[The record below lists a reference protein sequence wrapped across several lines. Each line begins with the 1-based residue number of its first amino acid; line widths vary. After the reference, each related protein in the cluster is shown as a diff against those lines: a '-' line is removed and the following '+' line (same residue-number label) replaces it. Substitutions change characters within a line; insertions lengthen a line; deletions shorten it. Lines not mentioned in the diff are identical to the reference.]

1 MRRDQRSVLENL
13 LATTTVSSLFHSQPS
28 TMLPTTASPPVDS
41 VFKWTDALRSL
52 ISPHNVDAVL
62 ARDRATQPA
71 IPTNAWWGNLLAWD
85 AHASTPQRDSD
96 PIFSNPYVYHVAGG
110 RGLSVGYLHDYRT
123 DGPINENGAIK
134 FYFYPATIK
143 NLVFS
148 ATEWTSRSAGGRG
161 DRLFLQ
167 IDAWDDLGVAL
178 TMASTAGF
186 AGVHDVSPAQ
196 FARMYLSMG
205 NAFTT
210 VEYQGLHA
218 QLQSDHGIIRVNDTP
233 YQEGAQLQ
241 SNEFVVHLNNGQK
254 WMLTFFPS
262 AAATLG
268 GGRLG
273 RREEL
278 RVVLQHN
285 TITTVEPF
293 FGVVQAAIVCSQD
306 CRDEVAISS
315 LYREVAGVYPVASK
329 LVLDS
334 KNNAESFGFEWTLRD
349 VRPPSPSSLFG
360 ASCPAVTHLH
370 FALPHMEKLLD
381 SSSVVRRSELQLWSH
396 TRGRMQAYTLR
407 ANDPAKGLPQWRFRV
422 PEELS
427 EMVDTQATAF
437 FPVHGTPLSRNVVA
451 EIGLVDVLHKE
462 IAQTDWRQGI
472 PHEGSYYFKGKALQ
486 KFATMCLV
494 AQQLVASTHPELKPL
509 LDQGVRQLREL
520 ILAFVKNVSAY
531 PLVYDTVYRGIIS
544 SEALHKRDINVDF
557 GNAVYNDHHY
567 HYGYLVTAIATLLNL
582 PNGVES
588 IQDRV
593 ELQRFVE
600 TLLRDVANPEA
611 SDPFFPRFRHFN
623 WFLGHSYSHG
633 VTPMADGKDEEST
646 SEEVNFLYGTA
657 LYARVTSNRPLENL
671 AKLMLKVNTLAI
683 RTYFL
688 LEDSSRNIHPP
699 TFLKNK
705 VTGICFDN
713 KCDYATWFN
722 PARECIHGI
731 QMLPVSPML
740 DVVRSRTFVREEW
753 EQILAGLDCVKNWEH
768 KGTGWTSLLYSNAAV
783 LNPLLS
789 THVLAKVPMDDGL
802 SRAWALYMAA
812 TKRTT

>member
-1 MRRDQRSVLENL
+1 MHTAQRRLLENL
-13 LATTTVSSLFHSQPS
+13 LASPVLSSLSHPRASS
-28 TMLPTTASPPVDS
+28 AMLATASSPPVDS

-62 ARDRATQPA
+62 ARDQETPP

-85 AHASTPQRDSD
+85 AHATTPQRDSD

-148 ATEWTSRSAGGRG
+148 AAEWTSTTARSGG
-161 DRLFLQ
+161 DRLFFQ

-186 AGVHDVSPAQ
+186 AGVHNVSPAQ
-196 FARMYLSMG
+196 FARTYLSMG

-218 QLQSDHGIIRVNDTP
+218 QLQTDHGIIRVNDAP
-233 YQEGAQLQ
+233 YQEGAELQ
-241 SNEFVVHLNNGQK
+241 GNEFLLQLNNGQK
-254 WMLTFFPS
+254 WMVVFFPTPMDNS
-262 AAATLG
+262 G
-268 GGRLG
+268 LG
-273 RREEL
+273 RRDEL
-278 RVVLQHN
+278 RVVLRHN
-285 TITTVEPF
+285 ALTTVAPYS
-293 FGVVQAAIVCSQD
+293 GVVQAAFICSQD
-306 CRDEVAISS
+306 CADENAIIS
-315 LYREVAGVYPVASK
+315 LYREVSGVFPTGST
-329 LVLDS
+329 LVLNSD
-334 KNNAESFGFEWTLRD
+334 KDAESFGFEWKLRD
-349 VRPPSPSSLFG
+349 VRLPAIS
-360 ASCPAVTHLH
+360 SCPAVTHLH
-370 FALPHMEKLLD
+370 FALPHMEQLLD
-381 SSSVVRRSELQLWSH
+381 HSTVVRRSELRLWSH
-396 TRGRMQAYTLR
+396 TRGRMQAYSLR
-407 ANDPAKGLPQWRFRV
+407 ANDPAQGAPQWRFRV
-422 PEELS
+422 PQELS
-427 EMVDTQATAF
+427 ATVDAQATAF
-437 FPVHGTPLSRNVVA
+437 VPVHRPPLSRDVVA
-451 EIGLVDVLHKE
+451 EIGLVDVLHHE
-462 IAQTDWRQGI
+462 IAQTDWRHAI

-494 AQQLVASTHPELKPL
+494 AQQLTSSTHPELKPL

-520 ILAFVKNVSAY
+520 IMAFVKNEAAH

-544 SEALHKRDINVDF
+544 SEALHKRDVNVDF

-567 HYGYLVTAIATLLNL
+567 HYGYLVTAIAILLSL
-582 PNGVES
+582 PNGVQTPEH
-588 IQDRV
+588 RV

-600 TLLRDVANPEA
+600 TLLRDVANPDA
-611 SDPFFPRFRHFN
+611 SDPFFPRFRHFD

-657 LYARVTSNRPLENL
+657 LYAHVTGNRPLENL
-671 AKLMLKVNTLAI
+671 AKLMLKVNTMAI

-731 QMLPVSPML
+731 QMIPVSPML
-740 DVVRSRTFVREEW
+740 DVVRSPTFIREEW
-753 EQILAGLDCVKNWEH
+753 EQILADLECVKNWEH

-783 LNPLLS
+783 LHP
-789 THVLAKVPMDDGL
+789 VLASQVLATVPMDDGL

-812 TKRTT
+812 TKRKG